1 MDRYFSIG
9 EMAKLYNVSV
19 ETLRHYDRLDLL
31 KPDYIKEKTG
41 YRYYSIKSFLKMDLI
56 KRCKAIGLSLDEIK
70 EIIDEYTSLESVLR
84 IIKNQKEMIDNKIVE
99 LNEIKNSIISLENS
113 IEEALN
119 LGINKPFT
127 KYNQERV
134 LKVYNYTGRYTG
146 EFQIKLRK
154 SLLELE
160 TKYSR
165 QIPKIIFKTSYKDI
179 ILNNKI
185 TYKKTMIQVEDDE
198 SKNSD
203 EMIVLQPGTY
213 ATVYFDDDFYDNKK
227 YYDILIKYINEN
239 NLKVIGDF
247 YEIYNITRVG
257 NDGEEKSLAK
267 IEILIEEYKK

>member
-9 EMAKLYNVSV
+9 EMAKLYNISV
-19 ETLRHYDRLDLL
+19 ETLRHYDRFDLL
-31 KPDYIKEKTG
+31 KPDYINEKTG

-70 EIIDEYTSLESVLR
+70 EIIDQYTSLESVLR

-99 LNEIKNSIISLENS
+99 LNEIKNSIVSLENS
-113 IEEALN
+113 IEEALD
-119 LGINKPFT
+119 LGINKPFI

-154 SLLELE
+154 SLLDLE

-165 QIPKIIFKTSYKDI
+165 QIPKVAFKISYDDMMETNEII
-179 ILNNKI
+179 
-185 TYKKTMIQVEDDE
+185 YKKTMIQVDDE
-198 SKNSD
+198 LENKD
-203 EMIVLQPGTY
+203 EIIVLQEGSY

-227 YYDILIKYINEN
+227 YYDILIEYINKN
-239 NLKVIGDF
+239 NLKTIGDF
-247 YEIYNITRVG
+247 YEIYDITRVG

-267 IEILIEEYKK
+267 IQILIEECKK

>member
-9 EMAKLYNVSV
+9 EMAKLYNISV
-19 ETLRHYDRLDLL
+19 ETLRHYDRFDLL
-31 KPDYIKEKTG
+31 KPDYINEKTG

-70 EIIDEYTSLESVLR
+70 EIIDQYTSLESVLR

-99 LNEIKNSIISLENS
+99 LNEIKNSIVSLENS
-113 IEEALN
+113 IEEALD
-119 LGINKPFT
+119 LGINKPFI

-154 SLLELE
+154 SLLDLE

-165 QIPKIIFKTSYKDI
+165 QIPKVAFKISYDDMMETNEII
-179 ILNNKI
+179 
-185 TYKKTMIQVEDDE
+185 YKKTMIQVDDE
-198 SKNSD
+198 FENKD
-203 EMIVLQPGTY
+203 EIIVLQEGSY

-227 YYDILIKYINEN
+227 YYDILIEYINKN
-239 NLKVIGDF
+239 NLKTIGDF
-247 YEIYNITRVG
+247 YEIYDITRVG

-267 IEILIEEYKK
+267 IQILIEECKK

>member
-19 ETLRHYDRLDLL
+19 ETLRHYDRLNLL
-31 KPDYIKEKTG
+31 KPDYIKAKTG

-113 IEEALN
+113 IEEALR
-119 LGINKPFT
+119 LGINKPFI
-127 KYNQERV
+127 KYNQKRV

-165 QIPKIIFKTSYKDI
+165 QIPKIIFKTSYEDI
-179 ILNNKI
+179 ILNDKI
-185 TYKKTMIQVEDDE
+185 TYKKTMIQVNDDE
-198 SKNSD
+198 SKNKD

-239 NLKVIGDF
+239 NLNVIWDF
-247 YEIYNITRVG
+247 YEIYDITRVG

>member
-9 EMAKLYNVSV
+9 EMAKLYNVSA

-84 IIKNQKEMIDNKIVE
+84 IIKNQKQMIDNKIVE

-113 IEEALN
+113 IEEALY
-119 LGINKPFT
+119 LGINNPFI
-127 KYNQERV
+127 KYNKERI

-165 QIPKIIFKTSYKDI
+165 QIPKIIFKTSYEDI
-179 ILNNKI
+179 SLNNKV
-185 TYKKTMIQVEDDE
+185 TYKKTMIQVDDE
-198 SKNSD
+198 SKNND
-203 EMIVLQPGTY
+203 EMIVLPAGNY

-227 YYDILIKYINEN
+227 YYDILVKYINEN
-239 NLKVIGDF
+239 NLNVIGDF
-247 YEIYNITRVG
+247 YEIYDITRVG

-267 IEILIEEYKK
+267 IEILIDSNIK

>member
-19 ETLRHYDRLDLL
+19 ETLRHYDRLNLL
-31 KPDYIKEKTG
+31 KPDYIKAKTG

-113 IEEALN
+113 IEEALR
-119 LGINKPFT
+119 LGINKPFI
-127 KYNQERV
+127 KYNQKRV
-134 LKVYNYTGRYTG
+134 LKVYNYTGMYTG

-165 QIPKIIFKTSYKDI
+165 QIPKIIFKTSYEDI
-179 ILNNKI
+179 ILNDKI
-185 TYKKTMIQVEDDE
+185 TYKKTMIQVNDDE
-198 SKNSD
+198 SKNKD

-247 YEIYNITRVG
+247 YEIYDITRVG

>member
-9 EMAKLYNVSV
+9 EMAKLYNISV
-19 ETLRHYDRLDLL
+19 ETLRHYDRFDLL
-31 KPDYIKEKTG
+31 KPDYINEKTG

-70 EIIDEYTSLESVLR
+70 EIIDQYTSLESVLR

-113 IEEALN
+113 IEEALD
-119 LGINKPFT
+119 LGINKPFI

-154 SLLELE
+154 SLLDLE

-165 QIPKIIFKTSYKDI
+165 QIPKVAFKISYDGMMETNEII
-179 ILNNKI
+179 
-185 TYKKTMIQVEDDE
+185 YKKTMIQVDDE
-198 SKNSD
+198 LENKD
-203 EMIVLQPGTY
+203 EIIVLQEGSY

-227 YYDILIKYINEN
+227 YYDILIEYINKN
-239 NLKVIGDF
+239 NLKTIGDF
-247 YEIYNITRVG
+247 YEIYDITRVG

-267 IEILIEEYKK
+267 IQILIEEYKK

>member
-19 ETLRHYDRLDLL
+19 ETLRHYDRLNLL
-31 KPDYIKEKTG
+31 KPDYIKAKTG

-113 IEEALN
+113 IEEALR
-119 LGINKPFT
+119 LGINKPFI
-127 KYNQERV
+127 KYNQKRV

-213 ATVYFDDDFYDNKK
+213 ATVYFDDYFYDNKK

-247 YEIYNITRVG
+247 YEIYDITRVG

>member
-9 EMAKLYNVSV
+9 EMAKLYNISV
-19 ETLRHYDRLDLL
+19 ETLRHYDRFDLL
-31 KPDYIKEKTG
+31 KPDYINEKTG

-70 EIIDEYTSLESVLR
+70 EIIDQYTSLESVLR

-113 IEEALN
+113 IEEALD
-119 LGINKPFT
+119 LGINKPFI

-154 SLLELE
+154 SLLDLE

-165 QIPKIIFKTSYKDI
+165 QIPKVAFKISYDDMMETNEII
-179 ILNNKI
+179 
-185 TYKKTMIQVEDDE
+185 YKKTMIQVDDE
-198 SKNSD
+198 LENKD
-203 EMIVLQPGTY
+203 EIIVLQEGSY

-227 YYDILIKYINEN
+227 YYDILIEYINKN
-239 NLKVIGDF
+239 NLKTIGDF
-247 YEIYNITRVG
+247 YEIYDITRVG

-267 IEILIEEYKK
+267 IQILIEECKK